1 MSSLDIIVAVPS
13 GAGWVPV
20 HAMADLLARYTGGTV
35 HTVDVGASLSK
46 ETKLLARLPRLKGGS
61 RRCVVIASDPGQ
73 LYAVA
78 QRSFAFRRYGAI
90 YGWVIDSFWD
100 DRIPA
105 VAKSSV
111 YDRIFVA
118 DADDVQ
124 PWTAAGVKAPG
135 VLPWGADVW
144 SAFSDR
150 LAALESKTTDL
161 LRVGRQPAAYE
172 DDEAT
177 DRKSVV

>member
-1 MSSLDIIVAVPS
+1 MYK
-13 GAGWVPV
+13 
-20 HAMADLLARYTGGTV
+20 RQTV

-61 RRCVVIASDPGQ
+61 NRCLVIASDPGQ
-73 LYAVA
+73 LYAIS

-105 VAKSSV
+105 VAKSST

-118 DADDVQ
+118 DVDDVQ
-124 PWTAAGVKAPG
+124 PWTAAGVKNPG

-150 LAALESKTTDL
+150 LAALESKSTDL
-161 LRVGRQPAAYE
+161 PVSYTHLAQNDRNSVAIVINGTSTKPPRAGTAKSAGR
-172 DDEAT
+172 T
-177 DRKSVV
+177 

>member
-20 HAMADLLARYTGGTV
+20 HAMAELLARYTGGTV
-35 HTVDVGASLSK
+35 HTVAVGASLIK

-61 RRCVVIASDPGQ
+61 KRCLVIASDAGQ
-73 LYAVA
+73 LYAIS

-105 VAKSSV
+105 VAKSST
-111 YDRIFVA
+111 Y
-118 DADDVQ
+118 
-124 PWTAAGVKAPG
+124 
-135 VLPWGADVW
+135 
-144 SAFSDR
+144 
-150 LAALESKTTDL
+150 
-161 LRVGRQPAAYE
+161 
-172 DDEAT
+172 
-177 DRKSVV
+177 

>member
-20 HAMADLLARYTGGTV
+20 HAMAELLARYTGGTV

-73 LYAVA
+73 LYAIA

-105 VAKSSV
+105 IAKSSA

-118 DADDVQ
+118 DADDRGRREDPRCASLGCGRVELLL
-124 PWTAAGVKAPG
+124 GAPG
-135 VLPWGADVW
+135 S
-144 SAFSDR
+144 SAVEEHRFVACGSSARR
-150 LAALESKTTDL
+150 L
-161 LRVGRQPAAYE
+161 RG
-172 DDEAT
+172 
-177 DRKSVV
+177 

>member
-20 HAMADLLARYTGGTV
+20 HAMAELLARYTGGTV

-61 RRCVVIASDPGQ
+61 KRCLVIASDPGQ
-73 LYAVA
+73 LYAIS

-105 VAKSSV
+105 VAKSST

-118 DADDVQ
+118 DVDDVQ

-144 SAFSDR
+144 SKFSDR
-150 LAALESKTTDL
+150 LAALESKSTDL

-177 DRKSVV
+177 AALAG